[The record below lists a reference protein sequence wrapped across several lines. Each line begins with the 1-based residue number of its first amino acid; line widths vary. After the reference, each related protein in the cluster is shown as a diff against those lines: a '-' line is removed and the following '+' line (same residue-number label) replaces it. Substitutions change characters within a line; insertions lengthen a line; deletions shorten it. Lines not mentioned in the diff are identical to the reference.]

1 MIIENG
7 GPHQSLR
14 QIVLFPMDDFSI
26 PFQNGVE
33 LQLAGHKT
41 PINRTRIV
49 LGLGEEGAPDSQN
62 VVYYGSVRKV
72 GHELWM
78 WYLGQGAQD
87 DQWFERVCFARST
100 DGYHW
105 EKPKLGLVEYGG
117 NKDNNLVDLN
127 QGRHPVTG
135 CVVLYEPEHAERPF
149 KMVFESPKYESQ
161 FAVAYSDDGLTWHES
176 PNNPVGPLLEMS
188 GLTEFNGCYY
198 LAGQGFNHGLLRQL
212 ITFVSYDFEHW
223 AEASC
228 MGFRRHNVPPRPV
241 LSQQDNQGE
250 QVHLGAALWNRGNVL
265 LGFYGMWH
273 GHPSNDRR
281 LLTMDLG
288 LVVTNDA
295 LHYREPIPDYPIVA
309 AAEDGWELP
318 PRGHTAEP
326 FAALT
331 QGQGFENIGD
341 ETLFWYAPWPEHDS
355 DGVRVATW
363 PCDRLGCL
371 RSYFTSPT
379 TDRNLPHFVSAPI
392 DLEGKAARVYLNV
405 GDLDDYSTVSVEVL
419 DKRFRPIPGYTRD
432 TCLAPTLGGFR
443 ELVRWQ
449 ERDTIKYTDGRIR
462 IRVNFSGVRPED
474 AKVYAVYLEEA
485 S

>member
-212 ITFVSYDFEHW
+212 ITFVSYDFER
-223 AEASC
+223 AS
-228 MGFRRHNVPPRPV
+228 
-241 LSQQDNQGE
+241 
-250 QVHLGAALWNRGNVL
+250 
-265 LGFYGMWH
+265 
-273 GHPSNDRR
+273 
-281 LLTMDLG
+281 
-288 LVVTNDA
+288 
-295 LHYREPIPDYPIVA
+295 
-309 AAEDGWELP
+309 
-318 PRGHTAEP
+318 
-326 FAALT
+326 
-331 QGQGFENIGD
+331 
-341 ETLFWYAPWPEHDS
+341 
-355 DGVRVATW
+355 VATTSRHALSFHNKTTRGSRCIW
-363 PCDRLGCL
+363 AQPCGTGETC
-371 RSYFTSPT
+371 SWGSMACGTGTPPT
-379 TDRNLPHFVSAPI
+379 TDGCWRADSRLPDRCGRRRWLGATTAGSHGRALRSA
-392 DLEGKAARVYLNV
+392 DSG
-405 GDLDDYSTVSVEVL
+405 T
-419 DKRFRPIPGYTRD
+419 
-432 TCLAPTLGGFR
+432 
-443 ELVRWQ
+443 
-449 ERDTIKYTDGRIR
+449 
-462 IRVNFSGVRPED
+462 GVREHRG
-474 AKVYAVYLEEA
+474 
-485 S
+485 